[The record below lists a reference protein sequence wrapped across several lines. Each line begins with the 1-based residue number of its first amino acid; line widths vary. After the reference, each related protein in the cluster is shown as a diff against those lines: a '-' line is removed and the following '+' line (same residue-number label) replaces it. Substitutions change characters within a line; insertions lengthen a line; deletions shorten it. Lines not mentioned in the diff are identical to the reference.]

1 MKSISVNSKK
11 DRQLESLGTVLQK
24 WGVFIGLILLMLF
37 FSIKS
42 RHFFSIPN
50 FLNIARQTSITA
62 IIAVGMTYVI
72 IINGIDLS
80 VGAIVGLAGVLCAV
94 FITNLG
100 MNPLLAI
107 VLVLAVSAVIGL
119 IIGATVAYIKIPPF
133 IITLAMQQ
141 IVRGVAFVITSG
153 YPVYLKNPLMNTI
166 GRGFFL
172 GIPTPVYIMAVIFIA
187 GGFMLHRMRLGRY
200 IYAVGGNIQTARLSG
215 IKVERVIVIVY
226 ILIAVFC
233 GISGVILSGR
243 LSSGTPNAGTGFEMD
258 VIAATILGGT
268 SFAGGEGTVF
278 GTLIGALLMGVLSN
292 GLNIMNVDPYIQMII
307 KGFVIFLAVFLS
319 VINSRKSEEK

>member
-141 IVRGVAFVITSG
+141 IVRGVAF
-153 YPVYLKNPLMNTI
+153 
-166 GRGFFL
+166 
-172 GIPTPVYIMAVIFIA
+172 
-187 GGFMLHRMRLGRY
+187 
-200 IYAVGGNIQTARLSG
+200 
-215 IKVERVIVIVY
+215 
-226 ILIAVFC
+226 
-233 GISGVILSGR
+233 
-243 LSSGTPNAGTGFEMD
+243 
-258 VIAATILGGT
+258 
-268 SFAGGEGTVF
+268 
-278 GTLIGALLMGVLSN
+278 
-292 GLNIMNVDPYIQMII
+292 
-307 KGFVIFLAVFLS
+307 
-319 VINSRKSEEK
+319 

>member
-107 VLVLAVSAVIGL
+107 VLVLVVSAVIGL

>member
-1 MKSISVNSKK
+1 
-11 DRQLESLGTVLQK
+11 
-24 WGVFIGLILLMLF
+24 
-37 FSIKS
+37 
-42 RHFFSIPN
+42 
-50 FLNIARQTSITA
+50 
-62 IIAVGMTYVI
+62 
-72 IINGIDLS
+72 
-80 VGAIVGLAGVLCAV
+80 
-94 FITNLG
+94 
-100 MNPLLAI
+100 
-107 VLVLAVSAVIGL
+107 
-119 IIGATVAYIKIPPF
+119 
-133 IITLAMQQ
+133 
-141 IVRGVAFVITSG
+141 
-153 YPVYLKNPLMNTI
+153 
-166 GRGFFL
+166 FFL